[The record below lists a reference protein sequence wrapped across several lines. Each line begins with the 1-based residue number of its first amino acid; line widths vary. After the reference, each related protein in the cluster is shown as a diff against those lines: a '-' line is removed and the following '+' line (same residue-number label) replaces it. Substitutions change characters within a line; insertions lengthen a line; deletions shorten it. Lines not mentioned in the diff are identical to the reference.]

1 MNFIIIRLIPVLILS
16 YNLIGNI
23 QFSADSLTIQLPATI
38 VASGNSMF
46 QRGNIVILSDNFK
59 YNTESES
66 ANFKKNV
73 VVNYEKSKLK
83 GNSFKLDLKTK
94 KITGQGNII
103 LKNENILAYSNNLE
117 IKNYEVLIL
126 RNNVRVKQ
134 EGSQI
139 KSNLLMY
146 NLKTDTILSNERV
159 KLTIE
164 E

>member
-94 KITGQGNII
+94 KITGQGNI
-103 LKNENILAYSNNLE
+103 KP
-117 IKNYEVLIL
+117 V
-126 RNNVRVKQ
+126 
-134 EGSQI
+134 
-139 KSNLLMY
+139 
-146 NLKTDTILSNERV
+146 
-159 KLTIE
+159 
-164 E
+164 